1 MSKDSTKIKIL
12 EAVGRLLLSKGFQGI
27 GINAVAR
34 EAGVDKVLIYR
45 YFENFP
51 TLLKTFVL
59 REEYWPTVEQLV
71 GFDIDKIPGQDP
83 TNLLINLFTNLL
95 RELRKR
101 PTTQAIMCWQ
111 LFQRNELTDTIADT
125 NKEWGMKLISL
136 MPEELLD
143 VPDVDATAAL
153 SLIHAGI
160 SFLIL
165 RSKTTQFYGGVDIK
179 SEEGWKRLENGIQTL
194 VKAFVAYCVSQKET
208 GQ

>member
-1 MSKDSTKIKIL
+1 MSKDATKIKIL
-12 EAVGRLLLSKGFQGI
+12 EAVGRLLSSEGFQGI

-45 YFENFP
+45 YFENLP

-59 REEYWPTVEQLV
+59 REEYWPTVEQLL

-83 TNLLINLFTNLL
+83 TNLLINLFINLL

-111 LFQRNELTDTIADT
+111 LLQRNELTDTIADT
-125 NKEWGMKLISL
+125 NKEWAMGLLSL

-143 VPDVDATAAL
+143 VPDVDVTAAL

-165 RSKTTQFYGGVDIK
+165 RSKTTQFYGGVEIQ
-179 SEEGWKRLENGIQTL
+179 SEEGWQRLENGIQTL
-194 VKAFVAYCVSQKET
+194 VKAFMVYCRSLKET
-208 GQ
+208 GG